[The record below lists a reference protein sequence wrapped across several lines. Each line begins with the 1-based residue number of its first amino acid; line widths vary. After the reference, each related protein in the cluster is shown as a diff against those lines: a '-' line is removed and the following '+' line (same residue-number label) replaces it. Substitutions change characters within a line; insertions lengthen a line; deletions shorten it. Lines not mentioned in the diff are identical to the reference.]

1 MIHKNKLLFIDSISA
16 FSIGMSD
23 LALISMAYAITESAD
38 ETGVLIA
45 VRLTS
50 SLLVFLLMKPLTVH
64 LPLRTVSLAADTL
77 RVFVM
82 PIAILATSIEQ
93 LYMVAFAL
101 SFLFGV
107 NVSVRSSAYKQFV
120 PSDDRVAFLSKQQS
134 IYAMS
139 TVMSPL
145 AAGALIRLFDP
156 VAVFYMEAVLFIFC
170 VGMMVQMPDWQG
182 SRETRTPVKL
192 THILIDKIQW
202 NVLAFRLMIVT
213 VLTGYQIAMIHVL
226 SEDSWSYMLG
236 HEIQFSD
243 RMSYF
248 SLIAALAVL
257 AGARL
262 TSKTVRIETLKTAF
276 LTGATLVGTGCLI
289 WAFNASLW
297 LLLTLGTVLIF
308 TGLAPLRIA
317 LQAAGI
323 ELTEEHK
330 LPYVISA
337 SDMLTRTH
345 QSLVGLAFAP
355 VLFMAG
361 APSVFVLLAGFC
373 VVSAIPGVYLA
384 RLALGL
390 KKISG

>member
-1 MIHKNKLLFIDSISA
+1 
-16 FSIGMSD
+16 
-23 LALISMAYAITESAD
+23 
-38 ETGVLIA
+38 
-45 VRLTS
+45 
-50 SLLVFLLMKPLTVH
+50 
-64 LPLRTVSLAADTL
+64 
-77 RVFVM
+77 
-82 PIAILATSIEQ
+82 
-93 LYMVAFAL
+93 
-101 SFLFGV
+101 
-107 NVSVRSSAYKQFV
+107 
-120 PSDDRVAFLSKQQS
+120 
-134 IYAMS
+134 
-139 TVMSPL
+139 
-145 AAGALIRLFDP
+145 
-156 VAVFYMEAVLFIFC
+156 MEAVLFIFC

-345 QSLVGLAFAP
+345 QSLVGLAFCSRFIYGGRTFGVCSVSR
-355 VLFMAG
+355 VLRGFRNPG
-361 APSVFVLLAGFC
+361 GVFGTPGTRFEKNQRI
-373 VVSAIPGVYLA
+373 IPAFVTTTVHGVRQLESPHKAA
-384 RLALGL
+384 RLCAFC
-390 KKISG
+390 SSAAF